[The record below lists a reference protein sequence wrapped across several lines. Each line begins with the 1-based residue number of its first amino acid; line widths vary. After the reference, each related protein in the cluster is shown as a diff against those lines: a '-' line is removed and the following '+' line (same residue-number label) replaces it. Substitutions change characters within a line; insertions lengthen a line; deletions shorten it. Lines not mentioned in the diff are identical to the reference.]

1 MILQSIFY
9 ITLALA
15 ISASASPTQGGSN
28 GNKKKFSWHST
39 TSLVAFGDSYTYV
52 QGTLGHQNYSFIG
65 DNFDISFTPEKLFSN
80 RIVQDLTGTAE
91 GGPNWVEFLTNCG
104 IENGIHD
111 PRKCDKQL
119 WDFAFAGADV
129 IDDDNFTPLHH
140 NYTVSF
146 QRQIE
151 QFVSCGNPALES
163 IYLKK
168 KDTLVAVWIGINDI
182 NDLSSIRGRNATF
195 APLYEQDQDYVFES
209 VEKVHELGYKNF
221 LFMNLPPLDRG
232 PGTPHVN
239 ASMVAEY
246 NSMHAAHADAFQAKH
261 RDATVLQ
268 FDVNGVLNDVLDNY
282 QEYGYKNITDFCPGY
297 NQPDILTHPEKYGC
311 TELDT
316 YFWYNSGHL
325 TSHTHKIFTKALS
338 KWLSKQ

>member
-1 MILQSIFY
+1 MISQSI
-9 ITLALA
+9 IHVALA
-15 ISASASPTQGGSN
+15 ISASASPIPGVSK
-28 GNKKKFSWHST
+28 GNKNHFSWHST
-39 TSLVAFGDSYTYV
+39 KSLIAFGDSYTYV
-52 QGTLGHQNYSFIG
+52 QGTLGRQNYSFIG
-65 DNFDISFTPEKLFSN
+65 DNFDISFTPEELLSN
-80 RIVQDLTGTAE
+80 RIVQNLTGTAE

-104 IENGIHD
+104 VENGLHD

-119 WDFAFAGADV
+119 WNFAFAGADV
-129 IDDDNFTPLHH
+129 IDDNNFTPLHH

-151 QFVSCGNPALES
+151 QFVFYGNHALES
-163 IYLKK
+163 
-168 KDTLVAVWIGINDI
+168 

-195 APLYEQDQDYVFES
+195 APLYEQDQDYVFEA
-209 VEKVHELGYKNF
+209 VEKVYHLGYKNF

-246 NSMHAAHADAFQAKH
+246 NNIHAAHADAFQAKH

-268 FDVNGVLNDVLDNY
+268 FDINGVLNDVLDNY
-282 QEYGYKNITDFCPGY
+282 RQYGFKNITDFCPGY
-297 NQPDILTHPEKYGC
+297 NQPDILMNPEKYGC
-311 TELDT
+311 TALDT

-325 TSHTHKIFTKALS
+325 TSHTHKIFAKALS
-338 KWLSKQ
+338 KWLLEQ